1 VRISFHVTDVL
12 PDLALPTSFLF
23 TDVKAFIL
31 SLK

>member
-1 VRISFHVTDVL
+1 MSSPIS
-12 PDLALPTSFLF
+12 ALPTLFLF